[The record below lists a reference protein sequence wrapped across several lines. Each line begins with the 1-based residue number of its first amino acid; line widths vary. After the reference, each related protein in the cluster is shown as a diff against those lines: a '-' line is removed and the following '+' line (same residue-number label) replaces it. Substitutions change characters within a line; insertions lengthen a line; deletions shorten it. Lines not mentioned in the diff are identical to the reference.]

1 MIDTRH
7 CLSLLALCVLTACNG
22 SSGKNDVITPP
33 DPNAPVSIAL
43 TLLDENCL
51 AVSAPSFKAGETVCV
66 KANLTRNNQVVA
78 NTAVNF
84 STPLGNLSQS
94 SKLTDEQGIAQ
105 IFLTSEL
112 SNVGAATF
120 NATAQGVSVDK
131 DYEFINNDT
140 VGSQL
145 PELNI
150 AMLKDGIANNRF
162 RQGEAVKVQVT
173 LTSAQGEP
181 LENEIVKFN
190 AELGTLSAPSG
201 LTNEQGITSID
212 LAAASDNAVGAAS
225 MTISYQNVDQ
235 TSSIN
240 QSFNYQILSKDVI
253 DTPQV
258 QAGYFDQN
266 NNFVANQLGITLAK
280 NEDQSVDLSAGG
292 TLGLKIALIDASG
305 KRIQTPTA
313 ISFSSSCVN
322 NEKAN
327 IDAQVLT
334 INGEAAATYE
344 DISCAG
350 SQGNQ
355 DQIIASVN
363 SNGETITLSQNINLK
378 AESLGAIEF
387 IAAEPES
394 IVLKGTGGQGKQE
407 ISTLTFLV
415 KSRLG
420 NPLAQQEVTFSLDSD
435 LGNLTLFPATAFTN
449 SRGEVGTKVTAG
461 NVPTA
466 VRVTAT
472 AKTENDEIVQTQSDL
487 LSVNTGLA
495 DQNSFTLSAQTLNP
509 EADSINGV
517 SVPVSVWL
525 ADSFNNPV
533 PDGTTVNFTTEGGLI
548 TPSCQTNNGSC
559 QVTWRSAEPKVY
571 NHRITILATAIGHE
585 TFFDTNG
592 NNVFDDSDGTAK
604 VNALVSSGFGR
615 SEYLPSGFIDMPE
628 AWRDDNENLVRDNG
642 ELFLDFDRNNAM
654 DITDNNYS
662 IQDGKFNGP
671 QCISTNNC
679 GSSVNHSINVRK
691 AIKLIMASSESL
703 YSLYETSVRNPLL
716 SNYVGESATGTIN
729 SIARNATRTYQLY
742 FADTALQTMPIGTT
756 VAVTSSK
763 GSISGTSSFTVAN
776 TIGTNRAISE
786 AQLNANISFKDAIN
800 NGLFGGQVLSFAI
813 QNDLGATSP
822 STETILTVK
831 ITAPSGIETS
841 SLISIPLL

>member
-22 SSGKNDVITPP
+22 SSGKNDEVIPP
-33 DPNAPVSIAL
+33 DPNAPVSIVL

-66 KANLTRNNQVVA
+66 QANLKRNSQVVA
-78 NTAVNF
+78 NTAVSF
-84 STPLGNLSQS
+84 STPLGTLAQS
-94 SKLTDEQGIAQ
+94 SKLTDAQGIAQ
-105 IFLTSEL
+105 VYLTSDL

-120 NATAQGVSVDK
+120 SVTAQGVSASQ
-131 DYEFINNDT
+131 DYEFINNET

-145 PELNI
+145 PELAI
-150 AMLKDGIANNRF
+150 SMLKDGVAANRF
-162 RQGEAVKVQVT
+162 RQGESVKVQVT

-190 AELGTLSAPSG
+190 AELGSLSAPSG
-201 LTNEQGITSID
+201 LTNQQGITSVD
-212 LAAASDNAVGAAS
+212 LSATNDNAIGAAS
-225 MTISYQNVDQ
+225 MTVNYQNTEQ
-235 TSSIN
+235 SSTIN
-240 QSFNYQILSKDVI
+240 RGFNYQILNKDVV
-253 DTPQV
+253 DAPKL
-258 QAGYFDQN
+258 QAGHFDTN
-266 NNFVANQLGITLAK
+266 NNFIPNQLGVTLTK
-280 NEDQSVDLSAGG
+280 KDDQSVELSAGG
-292 TLGLKIALIDASG
+292 TLGLKIALLDASG

-327 IDAQVLT
+327 IDAQVVT

-350 SQGNQ
+350 SKGNQ

-363 SNGETITLSQNINLK
+363 SNGETLTLSQNVSLL

-407 ISTLTFLV
+407 ISTLSFLV

-420 NPLAQQEVTFSLDSD
+420 NPLAQQEVTFTLDSN
-435 LGNLTLFPATAFTN
+435 LGNLTLFPTSAVTN
-449 SRGEVGTKVTAG
+449 SKGEVGTKVTAG
-461 NVPTA
+461 NVPTV
-466 VRVTAT
+466 VRVTAK
-472 AKTENDEIVQTQSDL
+472 AKTEKNEIIQTQSDL

-509 EADSINGV
+509 ETNSINGV
-517 SVPVSVWL
+517 NVPVSVWL

-592 NNVFDDSDGTAK
+592 NNTFDNSDGTAK
-604 VNALVSSGFGR
+604 PNQLVASGFGR

-642 ELFLDFDRNNAM
+642 ELFLDFDR
-654 DITDNNYS
+654 DNQLDLADDNYS
-662 IQDGKFNGP
+662 MQDGKFNGP
-671 QCISTNNC
+671 QCTSTDKC
-679 GSSVNHSINVRK
+679 GAAVNRSINVRK
-691 AIKLIMASSESL
+691 AIKLVMASSESL
-703 YSLYETSVRNPLL
+703 YSLYETSVRNSLL
-716 SNYVGESATGTIN
+716 SNYAGETTTGIIN
-729 SIARNATRTYQLY
+729 SIARNSTRSYQLY
-742 FADTALQTMPIGTT
+742 FADTALQTMPLGTT
-756 VAVTSSK
+756 VSVTSSK
-763 GSISGTSSFTVAN
+763 GSISGTTSFTVAN
-776 TIGTNRAISE
+776 TIGTPRAITE
-786 AQLNANISFKDAIN
+786 AQLNANISFMDAIN
-800 NGLFGGQVLSFAI
+800 NGLFGGQLINFAI
-813 QNDLGATSP
+813 ENDLSATSP
-822 STETILTVK
+822 STQTIVTIK
-831 ITAPSGIETS
+831 ITAPSGLETS
-841 SLISIPLL
+841 SIISIPLI